1 MKITKK
7 QISILLAFVLLA
19 GITAASVP
27 GALAYFTDRQH
38 ADGSAAVQMTWETTP
53 HEEMDGNNKHITIEN
68 TGETP
73 VIVRVRIFAADFAA
87 VDPGADWIAG
97 ADGWYY
103 YNKILPPGTAD
114 TPSLTSDLYV
124 EVSAQSEGGQ
134 DTSKLPD
141 YDFNIIVVHE
151 SVRTVYEDN
160 TTLQVPAGWDST
172 AVSAVDLRPAAPEGE

>member
-1 MKITKK
+1 MKKKTTK
-7 QISILLAFVLLA
+7 QMLLTVCAVALVLLTTV
-19 GITAASVP
+19 GTAF
-27 GALAYFTDRQH
+27 AYFSDHEEAQGGATLKLQ
-38 ADGSAAVQMTWETTP
+38 GETTL

-103 YNKILPPGTAD
+103 YNKILPTGTAD

-151 SVRTVYEDN
+151 SARTVYEDN